1 MPHITAHLY
10 ALWPATKPQ
19 SCNCPRNPA
28 TDSRAAKHHARA
40 PHAMLARALLC
51 LASARLGTLCLCAS
65 CSRASAPRAHAPL
78 GLTPVRPLCPMP
90 ARPLRLNLAS
100 CCVRH
105 PHSSCAHATVCALLP
120 RPSQRASPALFLC
133 SPQAHPYAA
142 KTRHKAPSQA
152 TAVGPHDSRCRCLFI
167 TSIMSNTNAPTVKK
181 DGPGRLASVYSELQT
196 SRLNVSLP
204 LPSVLKKTFNVV
216 DGAPSSASGNP
227 EEIKKL
233 FPKLFGQPSARLV
246 ECDPK
251 ACSMENKSLKIGV
264 VLSGG
269 QAPGGHNV
277 ISGIFDYLQER
288 TNGSK
293 LYGFKGGPAGIM
305 KCKYVELSTE
315 YIYPYRN
322 QGGFDMICSG
332 RDKIETPEQ
341 FKQAEETAKKL
352 DLDGLVVIG
361 GDDSN
366 TNACLLAEN
375 FRSKDIKTRVIG
387 CPKTIDGDLKCKE
400 VPTSFGFDTACK
412 IFSEMIGNVMT
423 DARSTGKYYH
433 FVRLMGRAASH
444 ITLECALQTHPNIT
458 IIGEEVAAKKQ
469 TLKIVTDYITDIICK
484 RSEAGYNYGVILIP
498 EGLID
503 FIPEV
508 QQLIAE
514 LNEILAHDGVDQDGA
529 WKKKLKSQS
538 QELFE
543 LFPKAIQEQL
553 LLERDPHG
561 NVQVAKIETEKMLI
575 QMVET
580 ELNKMKQKG
589 AYKGQFNGQSHFF
602 GYEGRCGLP
611 TNFDANYCYALGY
624 AAAALL
630 HAGKTGLI
638 SSVGNLGEP
647 VEEWTVGGTAL
658 TSLMDVERR
667 HGKFKPV
674 IKKAMVELEGI
685 PFKTFASLRE
695 DWTIKNLYVSPGP
708 IQFVGP
714 NANDI
719 NHTLK
724 LELGPPAQAKLNK

>member
-1 MPHITAHLY
+1 FETGPV
-10 ALWPATKPQ
+10 
-19 SCNCPRNPA
+19 SGRF
-28 TDSRAAKHHARA
+28 AA
-40 PHAMLARALLC
+40 
-51 LASARLGTLCLCAS
+51 
-65 CSRASAPRAHAPL
+65 
-78 GLTPVRPLCPMP
+78 
-90 ARPLRLNLAS
+90 
-100 CCVRH
+100 
-105 PHSSCAHATVCALLP
+105 
-120 RPSQRASPALFLC
+120 
-133 SPQAHPYAA
+133 
-142 KTRHKAPSQA
+142 
-152 TAVGPHDSRCRCLFI
+152 
-167 TSIMSNTNAPTVKK
+167 
-181 DGPGRLASVYSELQT
+181 VYSEVQNG
-196 SRLNVSLP
+196 RIDHALP
-204 LPSVLKKTFNVV
+204 LPSVLRNPFKVV
-216 DGAPSSASGNP
+216 EGPPSSAAGNP
-227 EEIKKL
+227 DEIAKL
-233 FPKLFGQPSARLV
+233 FPNLFGQPSAMLV
-246 ECDPK
+246 PNEADSLRSDLK
-251 ACSMENKSLKIGV
+251 LKIGV

-277 ISGIFDYLQER
+277 ISGIFDYLQDR
-288 TNGSK
+288 AKGSI
-293 LYGFKGGPAGIM
+293 LYGFRGGPAGIM
-305 KCKYVELSTE
+305 KCKYIELNAD

-341 FKQAEETAKKL
+341 FKQAEETAVKL

-375 FRSKDIKTRVIG
+375 FRGKNLKTRVIG

-412 IFSEMIGNVMT
+412 IYAEMIGNVMI

-433 FVRLMGRAASH
+433 CKCFKLVRLMGRAASH

-469 TLKIVTDYITDIICK
+469 TLKNVTDYMVDVICK
-484 RSEAGYNYGVILIP
+484 RAELGYNYGVILIP

-514 LNEILAHDGVDQDGA
+514 LNEILAHDVVDEDGI
-529 WKKKLKSQS
+529 WKKKLTNQS
-538 QELFE
+538 LKLFE
-543 LFPKAIQEQL
+543 FLPQAIQEQL
-553 LLERDPHG
+553 MLERDPHG

-580 ELNKMKQKG
+580 ELKKRKQEG
-589 AYKGQFNGQSHFF
+589 SYKGHFKGQSHFF

-611 TNFDANYCYALGY
+611 TNFDASYCYALGY
-624 AAAALL
+624 GAAALL
-630 HAGKTGLI
+630 HSGKTGLI
-638 SSVGNLGEP
+638 SSVGNLGAP

-674 IKKAMVELEGI
+674 IKKAMVELEGNNI
-685 PFKTFASLRE
+685 IFIVSVHYATGFFCWTKLKQRQQLIYFLVNNHTGAPFKKFASVRE
-695 DWTIKNLYVSPGP
+695 AWALKNCYISPGP

-714 NANDI
+714 SSNAVS
-719 NHTLK
+719 HTLL
-724 LELGPPAQAKLNK
+724 LELGAQA